1 MENLDLFKDFWKTYK
16 KLILKSGF
24 EIDSSPEKIEVIS
37 FEISNKLVDSCQFL
51 SKREFTSIELAEV
64 SKIITEFL
72 KSKK

>member
-16 KLILKSGF
+16 KLISKSGLII
-24 EIDSSPEKIEVIS
+24 EISPEEIEEIS

-51 SKREFTSIELAEV
+51 SKKEFTNIELAEV